1 MLLGESTEEDLDV
14 LLRDLRFAEEP
25 KGEDSVPSELTV
37 DLKDWGLVGER
48 VGELLVEPLLP
59 VLYIGLLFQVT
70 GDICAGDSAVSFRG
84 LEGGVA
90 KLSDAS
96 LSLRSVFW
104 RINFLF
110 CGESAILARFLS
122 SGVCSSALA
131 LTAPGT
137 GLGDDS
143 FVMVVV
149 RWCSESLWDGEVWG
163 DIW

>member
-1 MLLGESTEEDLDV
+1 MPLGDSTEEDLDV
-14 LLRDLRFAEEP
+14 LLRDLRFVEEP
-25 KGEDSVPSELTV
+25 EGEDSVPSELTV
-37 DLKDWGLVGER
+37 DLKDWDLVGER

-70 GDICAGDSAVSFRG
+70 GDFCAGDSAVSFRG

-110 CGESAILARFLS
+110 CGESATFVRFLS
-122 SGVCSSALA
+122 SDVCSSALA
-131 LTAPGT
+131 FTVPGT
-137 GLGDDS
+137 DLGDDS
-143 FVMVVV
+143 FVAFLL
-149 RWCSESLWDGEVWG
+149 RWCSECLWTGGAWG